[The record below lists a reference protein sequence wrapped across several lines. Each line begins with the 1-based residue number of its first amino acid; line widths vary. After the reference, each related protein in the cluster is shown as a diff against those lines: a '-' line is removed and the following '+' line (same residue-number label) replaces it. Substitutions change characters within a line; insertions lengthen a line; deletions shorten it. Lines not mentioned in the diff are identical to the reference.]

1 MNRKRISLFAVLGFV
16 LIVSVYFAVTYNRL
30 VKEKAA
36 IQLAYSELQNV
47 YQRRLDLIP
56 GLVNIV
62 KGAAAFE
69 QSLLEE
75 IAAARSRAA
84 SAASGGYAQ
93 TEAAQGNMVQSVN
106 RLLLIVE
113 AYPDLKASKSFLYLQ
128 SQLEGTERRI
138 KFSRKDLNAAVNQ
151 YNTTVRQFPSS
162 LVASLFDFKP
172 EEGFRADKGAENAP
186 VIEFKK
192 STP

>member
-16 LIVSVYFAVTYNRL
+16 LIISVYFAVTYNRL